1 MTNRLPYTTIALIA
15 VLLVGGWQWW
25 QKHQQATQ
33 AQVKYAD
40 LVKANQAAPKGREVI
55 NLYTATW
62 CGYCKHLKESL
73 DASGVP
79 YVDHD
84 VETSEEGKSFFESH
98 NFVGIPV
105 TVVGSE
111 TIEGYDA
118 DRLESVLNRDGYK
131 VGGLQL

>member
-25 QKHQQATQ
+25 QKQQ
-33 AQVKYAD
+33 VRRNYAEF
-40 LVKANQAAPKGREVI
+40 VQANQSASKGREVV

-62 CGYCKHLKESL
+62 CGYCNRLKKAL
-73 DASGVP
+73 DVSGVP

-84 VETSEEGKSFFESH
+84 VETSNEGKTFFESKK
-98 NFVGIPV
+98 FVGIPV

-111 TIEGYDA
+111 IIEGYDE
-118 DRLESVLNRDGYK
+118 DRLQSVLGQAGYK
-131 VGGLQL
+131 VGGL